1 MTLQLS
7 RRAVAPVAALALLGA
22 GGAQAL
28 ASSAKPVHGA
38 TYAGEI
44 TRVLHSG
51 GKTFKSQF
59 PISFAVSAN
68 GKSVSAFTFTSFYP
82 IYCQGGGFGSPQSK
96 SGKISEKGK
105 FKVKLPLV
113 FAPTHAHEGFLVISG
128 TFAKHGKVSGTAFT
142 DFTKSKTCNGT
153 TKFSAKTG

>member
-1 MTLQLS
+1 MLQLS
-7 RRAVAPVAALALLGA
+7 RRAVAPVTALAVFGA
-22 GGAQAL
+22 AGAQAL
-28 ASSAKPVHGA
+28 ASTSKPVHGA
-38 TYAGEI
+38 TYSGQI
-44 TRVLHSG
+44 TRVAHSM
-51 GKTFKSQF
+51 GKTFRSEL

-68 GKSVSAFTFTSFYP
+68 GKTVSAFTFANFYP
-82 IYCQGGGFGSPQSK
+82 VYCQGGGFGSPQAK

-153 TKFSAKTG
+153 SKYTAKAG